1 MNFLLFDITTQ
12 HSLWFAPLCLLGG
25 LLLSYLLYRL
35 QFKKKDL
42 PGKIIWAL
50 FILRT
55 VFITLLLF
63 FLLNPLIKRLINE
76 KEKPIIVFA
85 IDNSQ
90 SLLFSKDSVHYKTK
104 FIDDIK
110 NLQQKLS
117 EKYEIA
123 TYRFADDVELND
135 TINFKG
141 KETNYTSLF
150 KEIENNYSNRNLGAL
165 IFASDGLYNK
175 GSNPVYSNLK
185 FKTNF
190 YSVALG
196 DTTILKDLSIK
207 KIEHNEIAYLGNKFP
222 VDVYIDAKKLNG
234 KSSVLKITK
243 GNQVIA
249 QQNVSITSDYF
260 NQPYSFMLD
269 ADKSGIQRY
278 NVAVTTVAEEKNTN
292 NNFQS
297 FIIEVID
304 TKEKIALITSSPHP
318 DVASIIESI
327 ENNQNYEIETFMLD
341 NFNLSVKPYS
351 LVILNQIELSSA
363 KGTKLLNDLN
373 SNLTPWL
380 LISLNGKDKIPGVNV
395 QSLSPKTNDAESY
408 LAKEFSLFTLS
419 DEFKKYVKDFPAVN
433 TVFGNYNL
441 SNSMSTL
448 LYQKIGVVETENTL
462 LSFGTNGEQKFGVF
476 LGEGLWRWR
485 LRDFADHQNHN
496 LFNELIGKIVQYLSV
511 KADKSF
517 FRVKTKKMVNENEE
531 IEFDAEVYNNS
542 YELISNP
549 EVTLVL
555 TNEKNQ
561 QFNYTFTKTNT
572 SYKLKIGS
580 LPPGEYTY
588 KAITNNGSK
597 ALEQK
602 GIINVKQLF
611 AEQTQTIA
619 DHQLLSQLAYKN
631 NGKMVY
637 SKELEKLGEELLN
650 SPAIKTI
657 TYSHK
662 DISELIDLKILFFIL
677 LAFLTT
683 EWFIRKYNGL
693 Y

>member
-1 MNFLLFDITTQ
+1 
-12 HSLWFAPLCLLGG
+12 LGG
-25 LLLSYLLYRL
+25 LILSFLLYNIQL
-35 QFKKKDL
+35 KKKEL
-42 PGKIIWAL
+42 PAKTLWTL
-50 FILRT
+50 FVLRT
-55 VFITLLLF
+55 IFISLLLF
-63 FLLNPLIKRLINE
+63 FLLNPLMKRIINE
-76 KEKPIIVFA
+76 KEKPVIVFA

-90 SLLFSKDSVHYKTK
+90 SLLFSKDSVYYKTK

-110 NLQQKLS
+110 NLQKKLS

-123 TYRFADDVELND
+123 FYRFADDVALND
-135 TINFKG
+135 TLNFKG

-234 KSSVLKITK
+234 KSAILKIAK

-260 NQPYSFMLD
+260 NQSYSFLLD
-269 ADKSGIQRY
+269 ADKSGIQKF
-278 NVAVTTVAEEKNTN
+278 NVSVSPVSDEKNTN
-292 NNFQS
+292 NNYQS

-304 TKEKIALITSSPHP
+304 TKEKITLITTTPHP
-318 DVASIIESI
+318 DVASIRESI
-327 ENNQNYEIETFMLD
+327 ENNQNYEIETFLLD
-341 NFNLSVKPYS
+341 NFNSSVKPYS

-373 SNLTPWL
+373 SNFTPWL
-380 LISLNGKDKIPGVNV
+380 LITSNGKDKIPGVNV

-419 DEFKKYVKDFPAVN
+419 DEFKKYIKEFPAVN

-448 LYQKIGVVETENTL
+448 IYQKIGVVETENPL
-462 LSFGTNGEQKFGVF
+462 LTFGTNGEQKFGIF

-485 LRDFADHQNHN
+485 LRDFADHLNHN
-496 LFNELIGKIVQYLSV
+496 LFNELISKIVQYLSV

-561 QFNYTFTKTNT
+561 QFNYTFTKSNN

-580 LPPGEYTY
+580 LPPGEYNY

-619 DHQLLSQLAYKN
+619 DHQLLSQLAFKN
-631 NGKMVY
+631 NGKMLY
-637 SKELEKLGEELLN
+637 PNQLEKLGEELLN
-650 SPAIKTI
+650 SSTIKTI

>member
-1 MNFLLFDITTQ
+1 M
-12 HSLWFAPLCLLGG
+12 
-25 LLLSYLLYRL
+25 
-35 QFKKKDL
+35 
-42 PGKIIWAL
+42 
-50 FILRT
+50 
-55 VFITLLLF
+55 
-63 FLLNPLIKRLINE
+63 KRIINE
-76 KEKPIIVFA
+76 KEKPVIVFA

-90 SLLFSKDSVHYKTK
+90 SLLFSKDSVYYKTK

-110 NLQQKLS
+110 NLQKKLS

-123 TYRFADDVELND
+123 FYRFAEDVALND
-135 TINFKG
+135 TLNFKG

-234 KSSVLKITK
+234 KSAILKIAK

-260 NQPYSFMLD
+260 NQSYSFLLD
-269 ADKSGIQRY
+269 ADKSGIQKF
-278 NVAVTTVAEEKNTN
+278 NVSVSPVSDEKNTN
-292 NNFQS
+292 NNYQS

-304 TKEKIALITSSPHP
+304 TKEKIALITTTPHP
-318 DVASIIESI
+318 DVASIRESI
-327 ENNQNYEIETFMLD
+327 ENNQNYEIETFLLD
-341 NFNLSVKPYS
+341 NFNSSVKPYS
-351 LVILNQIELSSA
+351 LVVLNQTELSSA

-380 LISLNGKDKIPGVNV
+380 LITSNGKDKIPGVNV

-419 DEFKKYVKDFPAVN
+419 DEFKKYIKEFPAVN

-448 LYQKIGVVETENTL
+448 IYQKIGVVETDNPL
-462 LSFGTNGEQKFGVF
+462 LTFGTNGEQKFGIF

-496 LFNELIGKIVQYLSV
+496 LFNELISKIVQYLSV

-561 QFNYTFTKTNT
+561 QFNYTFTKSNN

-580 LPPGEYTY
+580 LPPGEYNY

-619 DHQLLSQLAYKN
+619 DHQLLSQLAFKN
-631 NGKMVY
+631 NGKMLY
-637 SKELEKLGEELLN
+637 PNQLEKLGEELLN
-650 SPAIKTI
+650 SSTIKTI

-683 EWFIRKYNGL
+683 EWFIRKFNGL

>member
-1 MNFLLFDITTQ
+1 
-12 HSLWFAPLCLLGG
+12 
-25 LLLSYLLYRL
+25 
-35 QFKKKDL
+35 
-42 PGKIIWAL
+42 
-50 FILRT
+50 
-55 VFITLLLF
+55 
-63 FLLNPLIKRLINE
+63 
-76 KEKPIIVFA
+76 
-85 IDNSQ
+85 
-90 SLLFSKDSVHYKTK
+90 
-104 FIDDIK
+104 
-110 NLQQKLS
+110 
-117 EKYEIA
+117 
-123 TYRFADDVELND
+123 
-135 TINFKG
+135 
-141 KETNYTSLF
+141 
-150 KEIENNYSNRNLGAL
+150 
-165 IFASDGLYNK
+165 LYNK
-175 GSNPVYSNLK
+175 GINPVYSNLK

-234 KSSVLKITK
+234 KSALLKITK

-260 NQPYSFMLD
+260 NQSYSFMLD

-278 NVAVTTVAEEKNTN
+278 NVVISPLSEEKNIN

-304 TKEKIALITSSPHP
+304 TKEKIALITSTPHP
-318 DVASIIESI
+318 DVACIRESI
-327 ENNQNYEIETFMLD
+327 ENNQNYEIETFQLD
-341 NFNLSVKPYS
+341 NFNSSVKPYS

-380 LISLNGKDKIPGVNV
+380 LITSSGKDKIPGVNV

-408 LAKEFSLFTLS
+408 LAKEFSLFTLT

-448 LYQKIGVVETENTL
+448 LYQKIGVVETENPL

-517 FRVKTKKMVNENEE
+517 FRVKTKKMINENEE

-602 GIINVKQLF
+602 EIINVKQLF

-637 SKELEKLGEELLN
+637 PKELEKLADELLN
-650 SPAIKTI
+650 SSTIKTI